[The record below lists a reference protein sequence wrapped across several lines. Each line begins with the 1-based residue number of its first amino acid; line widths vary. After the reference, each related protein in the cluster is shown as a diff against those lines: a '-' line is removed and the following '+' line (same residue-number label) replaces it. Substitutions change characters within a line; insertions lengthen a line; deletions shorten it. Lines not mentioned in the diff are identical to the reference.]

1 MKVFYLGTLLNNL
14 EKSFRVIFFQWIS
27 TLQEQSVL
35 YIFFF
40 PLSMRALKKKG
51 IKKSVLVKYLINL
64 NINMT
69 FILAIDK
76 NKKLHEQISSSC
88 KNGKWEFCI
97 PLI

>member
-1 MKVFYLGTLLNNL
+1 MLTSITGNMKELYLGTLLNNL

-35 YIFFF
+35 FSTSFF
-40 PLSMRALKKKG
+40 PLSMRPLKKS
-51 IKKSVLVKYLINL
+51 IKKTVLVKYLINL

-76 NKKLHEQISSSC
+76 NKKLHT
-88 KNGKWEFCI
+88 N
-97 PLI
+97 